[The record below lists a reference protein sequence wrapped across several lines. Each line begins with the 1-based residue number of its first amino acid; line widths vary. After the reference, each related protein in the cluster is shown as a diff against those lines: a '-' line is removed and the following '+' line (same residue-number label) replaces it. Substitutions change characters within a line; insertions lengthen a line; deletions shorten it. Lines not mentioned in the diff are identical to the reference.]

1 MIKYINEVTREL
13 GIEHHT
19 LRNWEDK
26 GYLGIVERDFT
37 HGRMYMEEQIERIKV
52 IQQVVKEQQER
63 GMKRTDF
70 KEVERVLLERFGGMI
85 EEKVPSIPA
94 TPEVFTNMVLKM
106 EKQDQQIQQLQQMV
120 WELTNIAKQ
129 IPSSVD
135 HTNDI
140 NEIKENIEGVMTK
153 TQGEE
158 LLSKLVDKE
167 KREKDLKNEV
177 GLLKE
182 KLDIAVDY
190 IQRQENEEKKKGF
203 FKRLF
208 S

>member
-70 KEVERVLLERFGGMI
+70 KEVERVLFERFGGMI
-85 EEKVPSIPA
+85 EERVPSIPA

-106 EKQDQQIQQLQQMV
+106 EKQDQQIQKLQQMV
-120 WELTNIAKQ
+120 MELTNVAKQ

-135 HTNDI
+135 HTNEI

-177 GLLKE
+177 ELLKE

-208 S
+208 G

>member
-106 EKQDQQIQQLQQMV
+106 EKQDQQIQKLQQMV
-120 WELTNIAKQ
+120 LELTNVTKQ

-135 HTNDI
+135 HTNEI
-140 NEIKENIEGVMTK
+140 NEIKENIDGVMTK
-153 TQGEE
+153 TQGQE

-167 KREKDLKNEV
+167 KGEKDLKNEV
-177 GLLKE
+177 KLLKD

-208 S
+208 G